1 MQDRL
6 LIGVLG
12 HRDSGKSHTWNT
24 LFRRR
29 VQTGKKVRQLE
40 LRPGESVE
48 VFLINGSPEERGL
61 PVGDILTADN
71 CRIVLCSMQYRH
83 DVRDTLGYFI
93 DRGYSLYIQ
102 WLNPGYRD
110 PDTVQD
116 DLELRDEILS
126 AKSTFSIRDGR
137 INAVPRVSDIRALI
151 YGWAVF
157 RDLINSS

>member
-24 LFRRR
+24 LFGGR
-29 VQTGKKVRQLE
+29 VQTGKKARKLE
-40 LRPGESVE
+40 LRPGESVDA
-48 VFLINGSPEERGL
+48 FLISGSPEERHL
-61 PVGDILTADN
+61 YVGDILTDHN

-83 DVRDTLGYFI
+83 DVRDTLDYFL
-93 DRGYSLYIQ
+93 DRDFSLYIQ
-102 WLNPGYRD
+102 WLNPGYKD

-126 AKSTFSIRDGR
+126 AQSTFSIRNGK
-137 INAVPRVSDIRALI
+137 IEPAPRVDDIREFI
-151 YGWAVF
+151 YGWAIF
-157 RDLINSS
+157 RDLIKYS